1 MDVKQ
6 YMIVDLDRQGD
17 KRMFVTEQVS
27 SIRENKNRT
36 LVCPVFI
43 IHSCIQLQS
52 ASFTFS
58 YPAGHDRPGRKGI
71 VYKNRHITNANELLR
86 IYGWKAYVYHVS
98 YNNGYLKICNGKGH
112 LCNTYSD

>member
-27 SIRENKNRT
+27 SIRENKNG
-36 LVCPVFI
+36 LWSVQF
-43 IHSCIQLQS
+43 SSLQS

-71 VYKNRHITNANELLR
+71 VYK
-86 IYGWKAYVYHVS
+86 KQ
-98 YNNGYLKICNGKGH
+98 
-112 LCNTYSD
+112 TYYKCK